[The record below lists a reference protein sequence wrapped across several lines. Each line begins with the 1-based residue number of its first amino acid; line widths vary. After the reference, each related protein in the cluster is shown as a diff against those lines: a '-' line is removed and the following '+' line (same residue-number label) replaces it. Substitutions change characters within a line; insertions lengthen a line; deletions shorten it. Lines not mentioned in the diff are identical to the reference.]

1 MAAAKRKHVLKRAL
15 FACIGLLVIASVA
28 GASYQWLATRRDFV
42 AYPLPGRLVDVGSHR
57 LHIWCTGSGTPAV
70 VLDSGLGGSFVDWS
84 YVQPE
89 VAGFTTA
96 CSYDRAGMGYSDP
109 GPFPRTAQQIA
120 GELAVLLERAGIPG
134 PVVLAGASLGGFNV
148 RVLASTRP
156 DRVAGLILVDASHET
171 QRADIPRI
179 ARFVPTLSTLGIL
192 RIAGVSFGQQPS
204 SVAPH
209 VRDSARVIGFR
220 TANNRAA
227 ASELLNIAVSQTQ
240 VKASRRKLNVP
251 VVVLTAGRNTD
262 PEWRRMQRDQVGLS
276 DRGCQIV
283 AVGAG
288 HVISLSQP
296 GTVAKAIRAIV
307 EATRNGTDANLCQPS
322 S

>member
-1 MAAAKRKHVLKRAL
+1 MRR
-15 FACIGLLVIASVA
+15 
-28 GASYQWLATRRDFV
+28 TRRN
-42 AYPLPGRLVDVGSHR
+42 ARKSQNR
-57 LHIWCTGSGTPAV
+57 KI
-70 VLDSGLGGSFVDWS
+70 
-84 YVQPE
+84 
-89 VAGFTTA
+89 
-96 CSYDRAGMGYSDP
+96 
-109 GPFPRTAQQIA
+109 
-120 GELAVLLERAGIPG
+120 
-134 PVVLAGASLGGFNV
+134 
-148 RVLASTRP
+148 RP
-156 DRVAGLILVDASHET
+156 DTFNTRNLEDLQVSRSVND
-171 QRADIPRI
+171 P
-179 ARFVPTLSTLGIL
+179 AR
-192 RIAGVSFGQQPS
+192 
-204 SVAPH
+204 VAPH
-209 VRDSARVIGFR
+209 VRDSARVIGFK